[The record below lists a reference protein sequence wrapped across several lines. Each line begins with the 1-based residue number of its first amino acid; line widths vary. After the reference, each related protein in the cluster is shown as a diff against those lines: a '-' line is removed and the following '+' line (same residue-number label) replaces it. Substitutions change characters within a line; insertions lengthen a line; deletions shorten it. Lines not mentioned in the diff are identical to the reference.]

1 MSSSLEE
8 SLACSARAAL
18 QAIGAQE
25 AALQAIN
32 QHTQKLKEAM
42 EAEVLPWPQRPGA
55 CGQCHGR
62 PPKKKKGV
70 HRYLDNGFL
79 IHLGDFLFFFL

>member
-1 MSSSLEE
+1 MCLCSSAAVSSSLEE

-42 EAEVLPWPQRPGA
+42 EAEVQWWEGSKGA
-55 CGQCHGR
+55 I
-62 PPKKKKGV
+62 P
-70 HRYLDNGFL
+70 
-79 IHLGDFLFFFL
+79 